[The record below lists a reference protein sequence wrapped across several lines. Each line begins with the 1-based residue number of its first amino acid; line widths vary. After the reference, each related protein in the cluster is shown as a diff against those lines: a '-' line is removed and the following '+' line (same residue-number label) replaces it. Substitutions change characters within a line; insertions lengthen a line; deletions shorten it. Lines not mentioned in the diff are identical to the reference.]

1 MPWVLQGLCRKN
13 QPMETLVKKFTLENG
28 LVICLYDHTIRYYG
42 DFYHVKI
49 EIVLEVDLRE
59 EYFGNLNDYSQAQL
73 VLGKSVTYRRFIEQ
87 MGVPSTGIER
97 VRELLIQ
104 NFKEHSLPYFST
116 SNFVRKFVL
125 SHYDKSKKRL
135 NRQVIR

>member
-1 MPWVLQGLCRKN
+1 
-13 QPMETLVKKFTLENG
+13 METLIKKFTLENG
-28 LVICLYDHTIRYYG
+28 LVIYLYDHTLRYYG

-49 EIVLEVDLRE
+49 EIVFEIDLSE
-59 EYFGNLNDYSQAQL
+59 NFFGDLNDYSDARL
-73 VLGKSVTYRRFIEQ
+73 VLGNSVTYRRFMEQ
-87 MGVPSTGIER
+87 MGVPSTGIDR

-116 SNFVRKFVL
+116 SNFIRKFVL